1 VTAYPRGGGAG
12 VGDMV
17 GSGRGVARVRGGIRG
32 SGGIGGEIVG
42 RGVGVGV
49 GLGEGVG
56 VGLGDSIGDG
66 DGVGV
71 AGGIG
76 SCASRSA
83 PLAANATTDSAI
95 FILPPVRRPPWR
107 QEARCKLRARPRW
120 LTAGRPHGYKP

>member
-1 VTAYPRGGGAG
+1 VTASPRGGGG
-12 VGDMV
+12 VGDAV
-17 GSGRGVARVRGGIRG
+17 GSGRGVASVCGGRRA
-32 SGGIGGEIVG
+32 SGGTGGEIVG

-49 GLGEGVG
+49 AVGLGVG
-56 VGLGDSIGDG
+56 VGVGDSVGDG

-83 PLAANATTDSAI
+83 PLAASATTDSAI
-95 FILPPVRRPPWR
+95 FIMPPVRRPTAGTGTTTANSGPP
-107 QEARCKLRARPRW
+107 RPL

>member
-1 VTAYPRGGGAG
+1 VTAYLRAGGGAG

-17 GSGRGVARVRGGIRG
+17 GSGRGVAGVCGGLRG
-32 SGGIGGEIVG
+32 SGGTGGEMVG

-49 GLGEGVG
+49 AVGLGVG
-56 VGLGDSIGDG
+56 VGVGASIGDG

-83 PLAANATTDSAI
+83 PQAANATTDSAI
-95 FILPPVRRPPWR
+95 FILPPVRRPATASPER
-107 QEARCKLRARPRW
+107 GCKVRTARPP
-120 LTAGRPHGYKP
+120 GG

>member
-1 VTAYPRGGGAG
+1 MAAWPRPGGFG
-12 VGDMV
+12 VGDIV
-17 GSGRGVARVRGGIRG
+17 GNGRGVARVCGGTRG

-49 GLGEGVG
+49 GLGLGEG
-56 VGLGDSIGDG
+56 VGLGESVGDG

-83 PLAANATTDSAI
+83 PVAANATTDSAI
-95 FILPPVRRPPWR
+95 FILPPVRRLP
-107 QEARCKLRARPRW
+107 EAPRNERCNPRTPARRD
-120 LTAGRPHGYKP
+120 G